1 MIRPVVRQWARTPG
15 RMSALLLVIAVG
27 LYAQSVGHDFH
38 YDDFHSVVHNPH
50 IRGLEGIPHF
60 FTDPSLFSVNP
71 ESAMYRPVLLAT
83 YAANFAAG
91 DGDPAGFHAVS
102 VILHAI
108 NVVLVFQLLMALRQ
122 TVEISFMSALLF
134 AVHPLNSEA
143 VNYISS
149 RSELLMATFF
159 LSACLCYLRPGGSRT
174 WSPYVA
180 SLVFTALALLTKSV
194 AVMLLPALALLD
206 WWRGGWQLLRARLRW
221 YIPYLGLALIYVGTS
236 ERIINKALL
245 EPVRRLDAQI
255 WTQLKA
261 LIYSLFLAGVPV
273 KLNADHQ
280 FLVSKSPD
288 AAVIAALLALVSA
301 AVVIWLLRKGRWP
314 SLATGWSA
322 LVLAPSFAV
331 PLIVLFNE
339 HRLYLAFIGVSL
351 AISWCL
357 HRALF
362 FRGPFQ
368 TLTAALFIAILL
380 IFTVQR
386 SAAWADEISLWS
398 DAVSKSPSMVKPHLR
413 FADALEG
420 RGRLEAAEAAY
431 LRALALSPAHPAV
444 RNNLGRMYRNQG
456 RLREAQDHFEAI
468 LATTVHN
475 VPARLNL
482 AGLLLQQ
489 GNWQGAQQ
497 QYERVLEFS
506 HTNGVAQA
514 HLGLIAL
521 QNQGRPDVAVG
532 FYDAG
537 LAVAPDDR
545 NLLVGRGVARRA
557 LREYALAEA
566 DYRRALASDSLF
578 VDAWYNFGNLL
589 RETGRSEQARRSFER
604 VVSID
609 ADTELSRLAAN
620 QILQL
625 KSRSHDQ
632 GE

>member
-1 MIRPVVRQWARTPG
+1 MIHPVVRQWARTPG
-15 RMSALLLVIAVG
+15 RLSALLLVIAVG

-50 IRGLEGIPHF
+50 IQELEGIPHF

-91 DGDPAGFHAVS
+91 EGAPAGFHAVS

-122 TVEISFMSALLF
+122 PVKISFMSALLF
-134 AVHPLNSEA
+134 AVHPINSEA

-159 LSACLCYLRPGGSRT
+159 LSACLCYLRPGGSRI
-174 WSPYVA
+174 WHPYVA
-180 SLVFTALALLTKSV
+180 SLLFTALALLTKSV
-194 AVMLLPALALLD
+194 AVMLVPVLALLD
-206 WWRGGWQLLRARLRW
+206 WWRGGWQLLRARWRW
-221 YIPYLGLALIYVGTS
+221 YIPSLGLALIYVGTS

-288 AAVIAALLALVSA
+288 AVVIVALLALVSA
-301 AVVIWLLRKGRWP
+301 GAVIWSLRKGRWP
-314 SLATGWSA
+314 PLVAGWSA

-351 AISWCL
+351 AISWGL

-362 FRGPFQ
+362 FRGAFQ
-368 TLTAALFIAILL
+368 TPIAALFAAILL

-386 SAAWADEISLWS
+386 SAAWADEVSLWS

-413 FADALEG
+413 LADALAE
-420 RGRLEAAEAAY
+420 RGRLEEAAY
-431 LRALALSPAHPAV
+431 LSALTLRPAHPAV
-444 RNNLGRMYRNQG
+444 RNNLGRLYRKQG
-456 RLREAQDHFEAI
+456 RLREAQDQFEAI
-468 LATTVHN
+468 LAMTVHN
-475 VPARLNL
+475 IPARLNL
-482 AGLLLQQ
+482 AGLLQQQ
-489 GNWQGAQQ
+489 GNWQGARE

-514 HLGLIAL
+514 HLGRIAL
-521 QNQGRPDVAVG
+521 HYQGRPDVAVG

-557 LREYALAEA
+557 LGQHALAEA

-578 VDAWYNFGNLL
+578 VDAWYNLGNLL
-589 RETGRSEQARRSFER
+589 RETGRSEQARRSFEH

-625 KSRSHDQ
+625 KSRSYDQ